1 MIEFVVGH
9 SANKIFFTI
18 AQNYL
23 KFISPVVG
31 GQIIAEKKKK
41 NFNVGLHYRVLMLT
55 FTLAYLTLSTNS
67 GCTISSITF
76 THWSTRPATT
86 RGTPDTQTRATSDMS
101 IVSTLCSDSH

>member
-1 MIEFVVGH
+1 MIELVVGH
-9 SANKIFFTI
+9 SANNIFFTI

-55 FTLAYLTLSTNS
+55 FTLAYLSPTNRD
-67 GCTISSITF
+67 CTISSITF

-86 RGTPDTQTRATSDMS
+86 RGTPDTQTRATSDVS
-101 IVSTLCSDSH
+101 IVSTQCSDSH